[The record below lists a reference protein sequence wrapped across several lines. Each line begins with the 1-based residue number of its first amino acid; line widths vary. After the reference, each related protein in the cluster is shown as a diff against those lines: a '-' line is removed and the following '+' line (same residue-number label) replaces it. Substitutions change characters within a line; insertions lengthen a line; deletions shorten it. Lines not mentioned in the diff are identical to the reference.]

1 MHTPHQTP
9 VATSQN
15 LAQMRREP
23 GTFMLVR
30 MAPRPTTPALTTP
43 GEAAGTDSNKSYV
56 GIPIILLQYAP
67 SIQG

>member
-30 MAPRPTTPALTTP
+30 MAPRPTTP